1 MLTELTFVIDWI
13 VADTNVCSALSPGGI
28 PLVALGSSI
37 FVLGGFAGREMKD
50 VHRYD
55 LKSDAWTQVE
65 IVVTA

>member
-1 MLTELTFVIDWI
+1 M
-13 VADTNVCSALSPGGI
+13 
-28 PLVALGSSI
+28 ALGSSI

-65 IVVTA
+65 IVVTAEVL

>member
-1 MLTELTFVIDWI
+1 M
-13 VADTNVCSALSPGGI
+13 
-28 PLVALGSSI
+28 ALGCSI

-65 IVVTA
+65 IVVTAEVLLSRLNSDLIPGLAFSG